1 MDFSSLSLILNFLF
15 FLLLSYIFLNCT
27 DEKMKQ
33 IIQKY
38 F

>member
-1 MDFSSLSLILNFLF
+1 MDFSSLSLILNYLF
-15 FLLLSYIFLNCT
+15 FLLLLYIFLNCT

-33 IIQKY
+33 ISQKY